1 MAKKT
6 RLFFATDVHGS
17 EMCFRK
23 FLNAGMA
30 YRPDVMVLGGDIA
43 GKAVQAVEDLGGGR
57 FTTTFRGHRHDIE
70 DADELARVERTISDV
85 GYYPW
90 RSHPG
95 ELDQRIA
102 DGTVEDLLLDLM
114 RQRLERWMEMA
125 DERLR
130 PQGKPVF
137 WMLGND
143 DPPSLAEPLKDAP
156 WGEHAEGRVLKLD
169 DEHQLVSWGWS
180 NPTPW
185 NSFREMSE
193 EELTRHF
200 EELFAEAQDEH
211 RVVFNAHVPPF
222 DSGLDDAPV
231 LDANL
236 TVTQQA
242 GQVKLGPVGST
253 AVRAAIERHQPVASL
268 HGHVHES
275 AGFRKIGGTVAF
287 NPGSDYGTGSLN
299 GVLVTLSGDKLK
311 SHQLV
316 RG

>member
-1 MAKKT
+1 VAKKT
-6 RLFFATDVHGS
+6 KLFFATDVHGS

-23 FLNAGMA
+23 FLNAGIA

-57 FTTTFRGHRHDIE
+57 YTTTFRGHRHDIE
-70 DADELARVERTISDV
+70 DAEELARVERTISDV

-90 RSHPG
+90 RAQPG

-102 DGTVEDLLLDLM
+102 DGSVDDLLLDLM

-143 DPPSLAEPLKDAP
+143 DPPSLAEPLKAAP
-156 WGEHAEGRVLKLD
+156 WGEHAEGRVLQLD
-169 DEHQLVSWGWS
+169 DDHQLVSWGWS

-193 EELTRHF
+193 EDLASHF
-200 EELFAEAQDEH
+200 EELFGQASGER
-211 RVVFNAHVPPF
+211 RVVFNAHVPPY

-242 GQVKLGPVGST
+242 GQVRLGPVGST
-253 AVRAAIERHQPVASL
+253 AVRAAIERHQPIASL

-275 AGFRKIGGTVAF
+275 AGFRRIGNTIAF

-311 SHQLV
+311 AHQLV

>member
-1 MAKKT
+1 VAKKIK
-6 RLFFATDVHGS
+6 LFFATDVHGS

-23 FLNAGMA
+23 FLNAGVA

-57 FTTTFRGHRHDIE
+57 FTTTFRGHRYDIE
-70 DADELARVERTISDV
+70 DAEELARVERTISDV

-90 RSHPG
+90 RAEPG

-143 DPPSLAEPLKDAP
+143 DPPSLVEPLRDAP
-156 WGEHAEGRVLKLD
+156 WGEQAEGRVLQLD
-169 DEHQLVSWGWS
+169 DDHQLVSWGWS

-193 EELTRHF
+193 DDLTAHF
-200 EELFAEAQDEH
+200 EELFGEASDDH
-211 RVVFNAHVPPF
+211 RVVFNAHVPPY
-222 DSGLDDAPV
+222 DTGLDDAPV
-231 LDANL
+231 LDENL

-242 GQVKLGPVGST
+242 GQVKLGPVGSR
-253 AVRAAIERHQPVASL
+253 AVRAAIERHQPLASL

-275 AGFRKIGGTVAF
+275 AGFRRIGNTVAF

-311 SHQLV
+311 AHQLV

>member
-1 MAKKT
+1 VAPNTK
-6 RLFFATDVHGS
+6 LFFATDVHGS

-23 FLNAGMA
+23 FLNAGVA

-43 GKAVQAVEDLGGGR
+43 GKAVQAVEHLGGGR
-57 FTTTFRGHRHDIE
+57 FTTTFRGHRYDV
-70 DADELARVERTISDV
+70 DDQQELARLERTISDV

-90 RSHPG
+90 RSQPG

-114 RQRLERWMEMA
+114 RQRLERWMELA

-130 PQGKPVF
+130 PQGKFVF

-143 DPPSLAEPLKDAP
+143 DPPSLAEPLRDAP
-156 WGEHAEGRVLKLD
+156 WGEHAEGRALPID
-169 DEHQLVSWGWS
+169 DEHLLVSWGWS

-185 NSFREMSE
+185 HSFREMSE
-193 EELTRHF
+193 DDLTSHF
-200 EELFAEAQDEH
+200 EELFAQAPDSR

-222 DSGLDDAPV
+222 DTGLDEAPV
-231 LDANL
+231 LDAGL

-275 AGFRKIGGTVAF
+275 AGFRRLGNTVSF

-299 GVLVTLSGDKLK
+299 GALLTLSGDKLK